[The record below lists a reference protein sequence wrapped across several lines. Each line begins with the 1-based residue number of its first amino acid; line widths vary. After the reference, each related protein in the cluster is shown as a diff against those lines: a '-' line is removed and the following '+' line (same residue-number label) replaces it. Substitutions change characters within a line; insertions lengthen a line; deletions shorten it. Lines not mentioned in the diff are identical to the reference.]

1 MKDDET
7 VRQAKRTLDRIGE
20 EGGLSSTPIMKS
32 AATGVRDHFAAKD
45 ADTSDKVEVWGTRIA
60 RGLAL
65 VAFIG
70 LVVLAGRADLL
81 MTADMPAQSRYPQ
94 SRSLVISSHVVR
106 GSVGN
111 RAAVFALETL
121 GFPVWAV
128 PTVILPWHPGH
139 SRATRIVPGPPRGLY
154 IPE

>member
-7 VRQAKRTLDRIGE
+7 VRQAKRDLDRLGE

-45 ADTSDKVEVWGTRIA
+45 ADKSDRAEVWGTRIA

-70 LVVLAGRADLL
+70 LVFW
-81 MTADMPAQSRYPQ
+81 
-94 SRSLVISSHVVR
+94 LVGQIS
-106 GSVGN
+106 
-111 RAAVFALETL
+111 
-121 GFPVWAV
+121 
-128 PTVILPWHPGH
+128 
-139 SRATRIVPGPPRGLY
+139 
-154 IPE
+154 